1 MILSLISFLNCL
13 WCVIGWWCEFRNTAC
28 EEQCGKPDNFAQ
40 ASGSHLSESIRELPL
55 IVARG
60 LA

>member
-1 MILSLISFLNCL
+1 VVS
-13 WCVIGWWCEFRNTAC
+13 AC

-40 ASGSHLSESIRELPL
+40 ANGSRVSESIRELPL
-55 IVARG
+55 IVVPS